1 MPSVPRLAC
10 TVTSTCLPAEAE
22 CTQASLPATRN
33 PVSSKCATS
42 EAISA
47 CTISLIAGLQNAA
60 IFLAIAATAPGDGSQ
75 PNMSPRAWQARSRDR
90 NCPCHR
96 YAASAEAR
104 GPYCTG
110 AFTPSGACAL
120 VACPQHAHVFSI
132 IWCSV
137 TVAFTWGISVTC
149 RRSIPVCSA
158 SARPAPHPEHAPG
171 SCRITRS
178 G

>member
-1 MPSVPRLAC
+1 ML
-10 TVTSTCLPAEAE
+10 STKGASTLLEPQKALRTTIIDLRSQNLAEAPPQLFRLSNLQTAMLIDNQLTE
-22 CTQASLPATRN
+22 LPPEIGQLTELR
-33 PVSSKCATS
+33 T
-42 EAISA
+42 
-47 CTISLIAGLQNAA
+47 L
-60 IFLAIAATAPGDGSQ
+60 
-75 PNMSPRAWQARSRDR
+75 
-90 NCPCHR
+90 
-96 YAASAEAR
+96 
-104 GPYCTG
+104 
-110 AFTPSGACAL
+110 
-120 VACPQHAHVFSI
+120 HVFSI